1 MKLTASMVVVCTVS
15 VIILAA
21 SPKSSFTVKAT
32 SSLSATQGQCFSFE
46 PNESQQCDHLACG
59 TKTIMATSGYFTG
72 VGRYSLEPRATTCKT
87 SYPACEDEIVNYY
100 ERVEDATC
108 CDLDHDEYY
117 GSQCEGSDCNDN
129 NSSIHP
135 NATETCN
142 FIDDDCDGQIDEG
155 FDLDGDGYKTC
166 ENDCDD
172 FDYSVNPGADP
183 CQLCGTVEDMNCN
196 GQIDYWECGQCQYS
210 PIVIDVQGNGFNL
223 TNPGSGINFDLN
235 SDGVKER
242 LSWTSADSDDAWLVL
257 DRNRNNFI
265 DNGQELFGNFT
276 PQPDSP
282 PGVTKN
288 GFLALAVYDKP
299 LNGGN
304 NDGQIDYR
312 DIIFST
318 LKLWQDTNHNGIS
331 EPMELRTLQ
340 SAGIAVIDLDYKE
353 SKRTDQHGNL
363 FKYRAKVKDV
373 RGAQIG
379 RWAWDV
385 FLMRGR

>member
-1 MKLTASMVVVCTVS
+1 MKSAALMVVVCFFSVMFNLVS
-15 VIILAA
+15 HQAKPSVAAA
-21 SPKSSFTVKAT
+21 SLAV
-32 SSLSATQGQCFSFE
+32 TQGQCFDFD
-46 PNESQQCDHLACG
+46 PNETVNCNGPCDPVKNITMSA
-59 TKTIMATSGYFTG
+59 GYFSGTG
-72 VGRYSLEPRATTCKT
+72 IYALEQRVATCKGD
-87 SYPACEDEIVNYY
+87 YPSCQDGPYY
-100 ERVEDATC
+100 YFERVPWTPC
-108 CDLDHDEYY
+108 CDLDNDGYH
-117 GSQCEGSDCNDN
+117 GSQCGGNDCNDN

-135 NATETCN
+135 TATETCN
-142 FIDDDCDGQIDEG
+142 FVDDDCDGQTDEG

-172 FDYSVNPGADP
+172 FNSYINPGADP
-183 CQLCGTVEDMNCN
+183 CQMCGTVEDVNCN
-196 GQIDYWECGQCQYS
+196 GEPDYWECGQCQYS
-210 PIVIDVQGNGFNL
+210 PIVVDVQGNGFNL
-223 TNPGSGINFDLN
+223 TNPSFGINFDLN

-242 LSWTSADSDDAWLVL
+242 LSWTAANSDDNWLVL
-257 DRNRNNFI
+257 DRNSNGFI

-276 PQPDSP
+276 PQPAPP

-299 LNGGN
+299 SNGGN

-312 DIIFST
+312 DTIFT
-318 LKLWQDTNHNGIS
+318 ALRLWQDANHNGIS
-331 EPMELRTLQ
+331 EPTELRTLP
-340 SAGIAVIDLDYKE
+340 AVGLAVIDLDYKE
-353 SKRTDQHGNL
+353 SRRTDQHGNL